1 MEENNHLLKLLIA
14 LPNVG
19 WDWKSLSYNPCITMD
34 IIKSM
39 PDKPWVKSYFSKNH
53 SIKLYELNRLNLYDV
68 SGHPYLTFDIVRKNL
83 NGFYDM
89 FFLSKNPIITEDF
102 LLKNDLRWDF
112 YGLVCNPNISIDV
125 LVLYANP
132 DDYNHWFHIMESKKF
147 TIDIVKKYPIKYWDF
162 CIISMNKNI
171 TYQTILDNLVYNWD
185 WKKFCKNPSLTLE
198 FVKSHPEIKW
208 DYEGFSSNPNIT
220 YEFIEE
226 NQMLQFCWKSLY
238 KNENIKWKKLF
249 CPRNN
254 DYYYLSFNPHL
265 DFEIVDLNKPWDWDL
280 ISYNVTIDIIKK
292 NPEMPWDYVS
302 LSRNKNLTAEFVL
315 ENLDK
320 NWDWNLISYNRF
332 NSDELVKIRRF
343 RENRAAKIIQ
353 RVWIRWD
360 CNPNNP
366 RMQKRFFDWH
376 QILKNSL

>member
-1 MEENNHLLKLLIA
+1 
-14 LPNVG
+14 
-19 WDWKSLSYNPCITMD
+19 
-34 IIKSM
+34 
-39 PDKPWVKSYFSKNH
+39 
-53 SIKLYELNRLNLYDV
+53 
-68 SGHPYLTFDIVRKNL
+68 
-83 NGFYDM
+83 
-89 FFLSKNPIITEDF
+89 
-102 LLKNDLRWDF
+102 
-112 YGLVCNPNISIDV
+112 
-125 LVLYANP
+125 
-132 DDYNHWFHIMESKKF
+132 
-147 TIDIVKKYPIKYWDF
+147 
-162 CIISMNKNI
+162 
-171 TYQTILDNLVYNWD
+171 
-185 WKKFCKNPSLTLE
+185 
-198 FVKSHPEIKW
+198 VKSHPEIKW

-265 DFEIVDLNKPWDWDL
+265 DLEIVDLNKPWDWDL

-332 NSDELVKIRRF
+332 NSDELVNIRRF

-376 QILKNSL
+376 QILKNS